1 MTLSYWCRLKTDAL
15 CGGSSLTIWDLDYQN
30 KPRVIIDSDAKNE
43 ADDQF
48 ALVHALLSP
57 SLDIRGLVAAHFG
70 GHSSETSMKASR
82 QEIDLLVKL
91 ANMQSRVNVA
101 DGAPAPL
108 PDMST
113 AVDSSGAQ
121 LIIEESMRDDAAPLF
136 VAFLGPLTDMAS
148 ALLLEPGIANR
159 DLTVLWI
166 GGGPLDPLGAAYWPE
181 FNLSNDIHAANVV
194 FSSTLNV
201 WQVPMSTYSLM
212 SVGYA
217 ELYEK
222 VLPHGELGGYLV
234 AQLVEY
240 NQKRSRQERSVEF
253 RSLGDSPAVG
263 ILINPNAGS
272 WTERPAP
279 GFKPDGG
286 YDYSQR
292 YRPIRVYTSIDA
304 RFILSDFY
312 AKLRTFA

>member
-1 MTLSYWCRLKTDAL
+1 M
-15 CGGSSLTIWDLDYQN
+15 TIWDLNYQN

-82 QEIDLLVKL
+82 HEIDLLVKL
-91 ANMQSRVNVA
+91 ANMQSRVKVA
-101 DGAPAPL
+101 DGAPAAL

-113 AVDSSGAQ
+113 AVDSPGAQ
-121 LIIEESMRDDAAPLF
+121 LIIEESIRDDATPLF

-148 ALLLEPGIANR
+148 ALLLEPRIAERN
-159 DLTVLWI
+159 LTVVWI
-166 GGGPLDPLGAAYWPE
+166 GGGPLEPSGAAYWPE
-181 FNLSNDIHAANVV
+181 FNLSNDIHTANVI
-194 FSSTLNV
+194 FSSTVKV

-212 SVGYA
+212 SVGDA

-240 NQKRSRQERSVEF
+240 NQEHSRRERSVEF
-253 RSLGDSPAVG
+253 RSLGRLTSCWDLDQPQCW
-263 ILINPNAGS
+263 LMD
-272 WTERPAP
+272 RAP
-279 GFKPDGG
+279 SSGFKLDGS

-312 AKLRTFA
+312 AKLRTFAQTNGT